1 MNRYRAASI
10 EGREMSAKTIRLTVA
25 DANGR
30 HDLVVPADST
40 VAELLTVGG
49 VDLRRYVGTTTS
61 GAAIDLDSEVSATP
75 GDGGVIWLFDR
86 TATASAP
93 ESRASAASGASA
105 GQSRRNA
112 LLLALLL
119 AITAVLVS
127 CAVIAPTPLIVSV
140 ATVLLLAGGVT
151 LLAQPVRDSTT
162 YVAFIAPVLGCAAGA
177 VALSVFREPGAM
189 MAAGFVVG
197 ATLACVR
204 HAQALMRGQLA
215 AATTAVIAVMWSVLA
230 VVNAAAFLAGI
241 PAAAVTA
248 VQVAC
253 AVPVFHFI
261 RAAALDVDAAE
272 LIDTPFVIR
281 DAQGLRQTPA
291 REPSPVE
298 ADTAS
303 RQFQLARRR
312 SEAGIVTA
320 CALAL
325 LSALYTVLTV
335 DGPSVETWCILGGAL
350 GVGCYFLLTSRM
362 LRDGIARAA
371 TLVTGTVVAVVS
383 AVELI
388 IALQVNALLVALIV
402 IVAGA
407 IVASLTVPLARD
419 WRSLGWSRTGDIVE
433 GLLLALAPAALLYG
447 SGIAGQILE
456 VFS

>member
-1 MNRYRAASI
+1 
-10 EGREMSAKTIRLTVA
+10 MSAKTIRLTVA

-61 GAAIDLDSEVSATP
+61 GAALDLDSEVSATP

-86 TATASAP
+86 TATASGP

-140 ATVLLLAGGVT
+140 ATVLLLAGALT

-197 ATLACVR
+197 ATFACVR

-241 PAAAVTA
+241 PAAAITA

-261 RAAALDVDAAE
+261 RAAALDVEAAE

-291 REPSPVE
+291 REP
-298 ADTAS
+298 
-303 RQFQLARRR
+303 
-312 SEAGIVTA
+312 
-320 CALAL
+320 
-325 LSALYTVLTV
+325 
-335 DGPSVETWCILGGAL
+335 
-350 GVGCYFLLTSRM
+350 
-362 LRDGIARAA
+362 
-371 TLVTGTVVAVVS
+371 
-383 AVELI
+383 
-388 IALQVNALLVALIV
+388 
-402 IVAGA
+402 
-407 IVASLTVPLARD
+407 
-419 WRSLGWSRTGDIVE
+419 
-433 GLLLALAPAALLYG
+433 
-447 SGIAGQILE
+447 
-456 VFS
+456 

>member
-1 MNRYRAASI
+1 
-10 EGREMSAKTIRLTVA
+10 MSAKTIRLTVA

-30 HDLVVPADST
+30 NDLVVPGDST

-61 GAAIDLDSEVSATP
+61 GAAIDLDSEVSDVP

-86 TATASAP
+86 AATASAGGAD
-93 ESRASAASGASA
+93 ASVKDALTSG
-105 GQSRRNA
+105 QPRRNT

-119 AITAVLVS
+119 AITVVLVS
-127 CAVIAPTPLIVSV
+127 CAVLTPTVTTVSV
-140 ATVLLLAGGVT
+140 ATVLLLVGALA
-151 LLAQPVRDSTT
+151 LLVQPVRESTI
-162 YVAFIAPVLGCAAGA
+162 YVAFVAPVLGAAAGA
-177 VALSVFREPGAM
+177 VALSVFHDSGAM
-189 MAAGFVVG
+189 MAAGFVLG
-197 ATLACVR
+197 ATVACVR
-204 HAQALMRGQLA
+204 HAQALMRGRLA

-230 VVNAAAFLAGI
+230 VLNAAAFLAGI
-241 PAAAVTA
+241 PAVVITA

-261 RAAALDVDAAE
+261 RAAALDVDASE
-272 LIDTPFVIR
+272 LIDTPYVIR
-281 DAQGLRQTPA
+281 DAQGLRQTPP
-291 REPSPVE
+291 REPSPVG
-298 ADTAS
+298 ADTAR

-312 SEAGIVTA
+312 SEAGIVIA

-325 LSALYTVLTV
+325 LSTIYTVLVTV
-335 DGPSVETWCILGGAL
+335 TSVDTPSVETWCVLGGAL
-350 GVGCYFLLTSRM
+350 GVGCYFLLTARM
-362 LRDGIARAA
+362 LRDGVARAA
-371 TLVTGTVVAVVS
+371 ALVTGTVISVAS
-383 AVELI
+383 AAALI
-388 IALQVNALLVALIV
+388 IALQLSALLVAGIV

-433 GLLLALAPAALLYG
+433 GLFLALAPAALLYG

>member
-1 MNRYRAASI
+1 
-10 EGREMSAKTIRLTVA
+10 MSAKTIRLTVA

-30 HDLVVPADST
+30 NDLVVPADST

-49 VDLRRYVGTTTS
+49 VDLRRYVSTTTS
-61 GAAIDLDSEVSATP
+61 GAAIDLDSEVSETP

-86 TATASAP
+86 AATASADSDATAKDALP
-93 ESRASAASGASA
+93 A
-105 GQSRRNA
+105 GQSRRNT

-127 CAVIAPTPLIVSV
+127 CAVIAPTAIVVAV
-140 ATVLLLAGGVT
+140 ATVLLLVGALT
-151 LLAQPVRDSTT
+151 LLAQPVRDATI
-162 YVAFIAPVLGCAAGA
+162 YVAFVAPVLGGAAGA
-177 VALSVFREPGAM
+177 VALSVFRDPGAM
-189 MAAGFVVG
+189 MAAGFVTG
-197 ATLACVR
+197 ATIACVR

-230 VVNAAAFLAGI
+230 VLNAAAFLANI
-241 PAAAVTA
+241 PALAITA

-261 RAAALDVDAAE
+261 RAAALDVDASE
-272 LIDTPFVIR
+272 LIDTPYVIR
-281 DAQGLRQTPA
+281 DAQGLRQTPP
-291 REPSPVE
+291 REPSPVG
-298 ADTAS
+298 ADTAR

-325 LSALYTVLTV
+325 LSALYTVLLTV
-335 DGPSVETWCILGGAL
+335 LSTDAPSIETWCVLGGAL
-350 GVGCYFLLTSRM
+350 GVGCYFLLTARM
-362 LRDGIARAA
+362 LRDGVARASA
-371 TLVTGTVVAVVS
+371 LVTGTFVAVAS
-383 AVELI
+383 AAALI
-388 IALQVNALLVALIV
+388 VALQLSLLLVAGIV
-402 IVAGA
+402 IAAGA

-433 GLLLALAPAALLYG
+433 GLFLALAPAALLYG